1 MGQAAV
7 YEAPWACLASGPHC
21 SQRNLFGSWRCGSCT
36 HARTCLYEA
45 ALLQLHPSNV
55 KAAVETRQ
63 VYSLVLLL
71 KGLLVRMLAPTTS
84 ARLCSFCQYNTSHID
99 AQPSLK
105 LATLLLLPVRC
116 LESCC

>member
-1 MGQAAV
+1 MRPHGPVLQVGPTAAREI
-7 YEAPWACLASGPHC
+7 YLAAGGVV
-21 SQRNLFGSWRCGSCT
+21 RA

-45 ALLQLHPSNV
+45 ALLQPHPSNV
-55 KAAVETRQ
+55 KATVETRQ
-63 VYSLVLLL
+63 VYNLVLLL

-84 ARLCSFCQYNTSHID
+84 ARLCGFCQYNTSCID

-105 LATLLLLPVRC
+105 LATLLLPPVRC